1 MPSADL
7 LQDSEHIPARERA
20 MPVNLNVLVST
31 FESVALLLG
40 VGALGLWIIGKRILP
55 KEALSIMSILALDIA
70 LPSLVFVN
78 ILVNFKP
85 SEFQTWWHLPLW
97 WAGLTVSLGCL
108 TAVFSLLS
116 KPGHRREFAVS
127 LFFQN
132 ALFFPLAILTGMF
145 GKDSP
150 YIVHLFFFI
159 LLFPSLLFSTAHL
172 FFGKAQ
178 KSFVLGKILNRVLL
192 ATIAATILRLSG
204 TDGFI
209 PDFVI
214 SALRLIGDMALP
226 LLLLILGGNIYV
238 DFKEQGEFFPAEAGT
253 FVLVKNFI
261 LPLCILAGLMALRP
275 PYHVALLMTLQ
286 AAVPPVTAVP
296 ILTERAGG
304 NREIVNQFMFSSF
317 AVSLVSIPLIMTLFG
332 LVFQPA

>member
-1 MPSADL
+1 MAVSA
-7 LQDSEHIPARERA
+7 E
-20 MPVNLNVLVST
+20 VLVTT

-40 VGALGLWIIGKRILP
+40 VGALGLWIIGRRILP
-55 KEALSIMSILALDIA
+55 QEALSILSILALDIA

-78 ILVNFKP
+78 ILVNFNP
-85 SEFQTWWHLPLW
+85 AEFQEWWHLPLW
-97 WAGLTVSLGCL
+97 WAGLTIFLACL
-108 TAVFSLLS
+108 TACFSLLP
-116 KPGHRREFAVS
+116 KPGNRREFAVS

-172 FFGKAQ
+172 FFGTAK
-178 KSFVLGKILNRVLL
+178 KSFVLSKILNRVLL
-192 ATIAATILRLSG
+192 ATIVATILRLSG
-204 TDGFI
+204 TDAYI
-209 PDFVI
+209 PAFVI
-214 SALRLIGDMALP
+214 SALRMVGDMALP
-226 LLLLILGGNIYV
+226 LLLLILGGNMYV
-238 DFKEQGEFFPAEAGT
+238 DFKEQGKFYPTEAGK
-253 FVLVKNFI
+253 FILVKNFFF
-261 LPLCILAGLMALRP
+261 PLCVLAGLLALRP
-275 PYHVALLMTLQ
+275 PYHVALLMILQ

-317 AVSLVSIPLIMTLFG
+317 TVSLISIPLVMSLFG
-332 LVFQPA
+332 YLFQPS